1 MSEKQ
6 LYRTTVSFTV
16 EVEADTEEQ
25 ADRQLHNLIDQLAHT
40 KTDLIWEDVEWEH
53 EATIEY
59 DTDYSGNLPKD
70 EV

>member
-40 KTDLIWEDVEWEH
+40 ETDLIWENVEWEH

-70 EV
+70 EA